1 MASLSID
8 WSQLTSDSIPMTF
21 MGMDPLLLDDA
32 GMINE
37 GGSLNIPWLVQLSS
51 RMGNACTSALAMNSN
66 VLCEIEAWEGMG
78 GGGNQPNWNGPWAHA
93 QFSGGIS
100 IWW

>member
-1 MASLSID
+1 MANSV
-8 WSQLTSDSIPMTF
+8 TVTTVDSIPMTF
-21 MGMDPLLLDDA
+21 QGMDELLLIDA

-51 RMGNACTSALAMNSN
+51 KFGNAQTEALARTAN

-78 GGGNQPNWNGPWAHA
+78 GGGNQGNWNTPMRMA
-93 QFSGGIS
+93 SGAGMIS
-100 IWW
+100 VWW